1 MSTALLQQTC
11 RDYVRLLGSFLDGEL
26 DPPGM
31 LEVESHVSRC
41 NGCSEHVELL
51 RATRASMQRTVR
63 RNAPDALRN
72 RIAVAMNAEVARTQ
86 SREARETQLD
96 EQASQERQDRDEKR
110 ACSGLLGWRTMVP
123 LASAAALALFWGAAT
138 RGPANAN
145 HVGSP
150 EQTAGIGDDLLAE
163 LVAEHSQPLP
173 PEATDAKSVR
183 GLEKYVGLPLHTGSF
198 EKGGARLVGGRVIPM
213 RQMRAAM
220 LQYVVMNGDEP
231 RRVSVI
237 VYDPSKIQVNASDL
251 SPRAVGT
258 ARVQVG
264 QSKGYSVAVTQR
276 GGVGYALATDMDA
289 DRSAQFVAR
298 AYDE

>member
-1 MSTALLQQTC
+1 MSTAALQQTC

-41 NGCSEHVELL
+41 SGCSEHVELL

-72 RIAVAMNAEVARTQ
+72 RIAVAMTAEAVRGEVRDAN
-86 SREARETQLD
+86 D
-96 EQASQERQDRDEKR
+96 EQDREDKR
-110 ACSGLLGWRTMVP
+110 AGSRLLGWRTMVP

-145 HVGSP
+145 GP

-183 GLEKYVGLPLHTGSF
+183 GLEKYVGIPLHAGSF

-237 VYDPSKIQVNASDL
+237 VYDPSKITVNSSAF
-251 SPRAVGT
+251 SPHPVGT

-289 DRSAQFVAR
+289 DRSAQFAAH
-298 AYDE
+298 AYDAHDAE

>member
-1 MSTALLQQTC
+1 VSTALLQQTC

-41 NGCSEHVELL
+41 TGCREHVELL

-72 RIAVAMNAEVARTQ
+72 RIAVAMNAETAR
-86 SREARETQLD
+86 SEARETQLD
-96 EQASQERQDRDEKR
+96 AAAEQDRQDRDDKR
-110 ACSGLLGWRTMVP
+110 TGSRFLGWRTMVP

-145 HVGSP
+145 HLANSP

-183 GLEKYVGLPLHTGSF
+183 GLEKYVGVPLHPGSF

-237 VYDPSKIQVNASDL
+237 VYDPSKIQVNSSDL

-264 QSKGYSVAVTQR
+264 RSKGYSVALMQR

-289 DRSAQFVAR
+289 DRSAQFVAH
-298 AYDE
+298 AYEE